1 MIECKRMNLPIN
13 EVVIAFNNI
22 QLAETEAKKSKTESV
37 ESEKKLKSKITAEAA
52 VEAKE
57 SEKLKTESGES
68 KKKKKSKRT
77 AEATVLA
84 ETEVKKSKESKTE
97 SGESGESKK
106 KKKSKTAA
114 EETETEVEVK
124 SKKSTDDLEEPGN
137 EESKKSKT
145 AADTDDALEMEFY
158 GFNNSITSFFVPNKN
173 STALKSIKI
182 KDVTATPKTSNLG
195 KGAAGKKE
203 PKMVDCRFC
212 GKSYHYLAVNN
223 HISKNHQA
231 FLTPTRFPHE
241 CSVCGKRYRKRTIW
255 KRTKEIVKLSWS
267 RRAKQTRKGSNLI
280 SPWILKIL
288 TTTSSK

>member
-1 MIECKRMNLPIN
+1 MNLPIN

-22 QLAETEAKKSKTESV
+22 QLAETEAKKSNTESG

-57 SEKLKTESGES
+57 SEKL
-68 KKKKKSKRT
+68 
-77 AEATVLA
+77 
-84 ETEVKKSKESKTE
+84 KTE